1 MRHTD
6 PATIPDSTIGSGFGV
21 SRSER
26 IRIGIVYAL
35 ILVTTGIGFT
45 LSFIIGQISPILA
58 GLGLVAYAFGLRH
71 GVDADHI
78 VAIDNTTRKLL
89 QDGQRPFTVGTWF
102 SLGHSAIVFIL
113 TVALV
118 IATRVVV
125 AELPAVQ
132 SAGEIIGLAVS
143 GTFLIVIGLVNVL
156 IVVGIYRV
164 FVELKEGDQ
173 KLNAAELEEL
183 LNKRGVMNRLFR
195 PLFGLIRKPWHIF
208 PVGVLFGL
216 GFDTATE
223 VALIAI
229 SVGVGVSSAVPV
241 WAILILP
248 LMFTCGMVFVD
259 TTDGVIMRSAYGWAL
274 INPIRKVY
282 YNLTVTIVSVV
293 VAFGVGGIEILTLIG
308 AQFRLT
314 GPFWDALAGL
324 NFETIGV
331 SIIALFVVA
340 WALSVGYWKY
350 KRFDERFASSER
362 T

>member
-1 MRHTD
+1 VRHTA
-6 PATIPDSTIGSGFGV
+6 PVASAGTANASGFGV

-26 IRIGIVYAL
+26 IRIGILYAL
-35 ILVTTGIGFT
+35 ILGATGFGFIAA
-45 LSFIIGQISPILA
+45 FIIGQLSPVLA

-89 QDGQRPFTVGTWF
+89 QEGQRPFTVGMWF
-102 SLGHSAIVFIL
+102 SLGHSAVVFVL
-113 TVALV
+113 TLTLV
-118 IATRVVV
+118 FATRAIV

-132 SAGEIIGLAVS
+132 SAGQIIGLAVS
-143 GTFLIVIGLVNVL
+143 GTFLIIIGLVNVL

-164 FVELKEGDQ
+164 FVGLKDGNQ
-173 KLNAAELEEL
+173 KLNTAELEEL
-183 LNKRGVMNRLFR
+183 LNKRGVLNRLFR
-195 PLFGLIRKPWHIF
+195 PLFGVTRKPWHMF

-229 SVGVGVSSAVPV
+229 SVGVGVSYSIPV
-241 WAILILP
+241 WMILILP

-274 INPIRKVY
+274 VNPLRKVY
-282 YNLTVTIVSVV
+282 YNLTLTIVSVV
-293 VAFGVGGIEILTLIG
+293 VAFGIGGIEILTLVAG
-308 AQFRLT
+308 RLGLT
-314 GPFWDALAGL
+314 GPFWDALADL
-324 NFETIGV
+324 NFETIGF
-331 SIIALFVVA
+331 SIIALFVAA
-340 WALSVGYWKY
+340 WAFSVAYWKY
-350 KRFDERFASSER
+350 KRFDERFAASER

>member
-1 MRHTD
+1 MVYTAILG
-6 PATIPDSTIGSGFGV
+6 ATVFGFV
-21 SRSER
+21 L
-26 IRIGIVYAL
+26 A
-35 ILVTTGIGFT
+35 
-45 LSFIIGQISPILA
+45 FIIGQLSPVLA

-78 VAIDNTTRKLL
+78 AAIDNTTRKLL
-89 QDGQRPFTVGTWF
+89 QEGKRPFTVGMWF
-102 SLGHSAIVFIL
+102 SLGHSAIVFVLI
-113 TVALV
+113 VALV
-118 IATRVVV
+118 VATRAII

-164 FVELKEGDQ
+164 FVELKEEGQ
-173 KLNAAELEEL
+173 KLNAEELEEL
-183 LNKRGVMNRLFR
+183 LNKRGVLNRLFR

-241 WAILILP
+241 WTILILP

-259 TTDGVIMRSAYGWAL
+259 TTDGVRMRSAYGWAL
-274 INPIRKVY
+274 INPIR
-282 YNLTVTIVSVV
+282 
-293 VAFGVGGIEILTLIG
+293 
-308 AQFRLT
+308 
-314 GPFWDALAGL
+314 
-324 NFETIGV
+324 
-331 SIIALFVVA
+331 
-340 WALSVGYWKY
+340 
-350 KRFDERFASSER
+350 
-362 T
+362 